1 MAIRKMTLGSEAE
14 TVALAQ
20 AMAARARAGDAVLLS
35 GNLGAG
41 KSTFARAFI
50 RARAGDASL
59 DVPSPSFTLV
69 QTYELDPPVT
79 HFDLWRLTG
88 PDDVAELGLDAALAG
103 IALIEWPDRLG
114 PLAPREA
121 ITLALGWGEGNTRTA
136 TASGPDALLE
146 RLMR

>member
-20 AMAARARAGDAVLLS
+20 AMAVRARAGDALLLS

>member
-20 AMAARARAGDAVLLS
+20 AMAVRARAGDALLLS

-121 ITLALGWGEGNTRTA
+121 ITRALGWGEGNTRTA

>member
-1 MAIRKMTLGSEAE
+1 MAIRKMPLGSEAE

-20 AMAARARAGDAVLLS
+20 AMAARARAGDALLLS

>member
-1 MAIRKMTLGSEAE
+1 MTIRTITLGSEAE

-20 AMAARARAGDAVLLS
+20 AMAARARAGDALLLS
-35 GNLGAG
+35 GPLGAG

-59 DVPSPSFTLV
+59 DVPSPSFTLA

-79 HFDLWRLTG
+79 HFDLWRLAG
-88 PDDVAELGLDAALAG
+88 PDDVAELGLDTALAG
-103 IALIEWPDRLG
+103 IVIIEWPDRLG
-114 PLAPREA
+114 PLAPGEA
-121 ITLALGWGEGNTRTA
+121 VTLALGWGDGNTRTA
-136 TASGPDALLE
+136 TASGPDALIE

>member
-20 AMAARARAGDAVLLS
+20 AMAARTRAGDALLLS